1 MARDPDD
8 DYLADD
14 GDERSAT
21 QRLLAAGWL
30 RALLVL
36 TALAVVTV
44 IAVPYILQWLDTD
57 SPERTAKLDAQLS
70 RPALTPPTRTETAPA
85 PAPAVVTSPAPVAK
99 EAPEMKE
106 SPAPKDADS
115 TRQASTAKEMPP
127 AKEMPAAKEPPRKE
141 PARSAATT
149 PRTEPS
155 ARSAVP
161 SASKDTPVAKAKPVV
176 KDTPAPK
183 PPAKTPMVVAK
194 ATAPPPS
201 APAKPLDGSESYWV
215 QVGLFENA
223 GNAERLAQELRASR
237 FSVEVAQ
244 VARGGATAAVSRH
257 EVFVTGSSV
266 DAVTAALKGSG
277 TAQAVTGGVVV
288 RPDLDLKVAVTLS
301 RRLAADGLEVRIRR
315 AVSAPASGGRT
326 IHLVRVGGYTTP
338 AEAQSGK
345 KELAAKG
352 IAGFVTQGAPK

>member
-14 GDERSAT
+14 GDERSAS

-36 TALAVVTV
+36 AALAVVTV

-70 RPALTPPTRTETAPA
+70 RSAPTPPTRTETAPA

-106 SPAPKDADS
+106 PSAPKDADA
-115 TRQASTAKEMPP
+115 TKQAPA

-141 PARSAATT
+141 AARSAATT
-149 PRTEPS
+149 PRTEPP
-155 ARSAVP
+155 ARSAVS
-161 SASKDTPVAKAKPVV
+161 SAPKDTPVAKAKPAA

-183 PPAKTPMVVAK
+183 ASAKTPMVMAK
-194 ATAPPPS
+194 APAPPPS
-201 APAKPLDGSESYWV
+201 APAKTVDGSERYWV

-223 GNAERLAQELRASR
+223 SNAERLAQELRASR

-244 VARGGATAAVSRH
+244 VARGGATPAVSRH

-288 RPDLDLKVAVTLS
+288 RPDLDLKDAVTLS

>member
-1 MARDPDD
+1 
-8 DYLADD
+8 
-14 GDERSAT
+14 
-21 QRLLAAGWL
+21 
-30 RALLVL
+30 
-36 TALAVVTV
+36 
-44 IAVPYILQWLDTD
+44 
-57 SPERTAKLDAQLS
+57 
-70 RPALTPPTRTETAPA
+70 
-85 PAPAVVTSPAPVAK
+85 
-99 EAPEMKE
+99 MKE
-106 SPAPKDADS
+106 PSAPKDADP
-115 TRQASTAKEMPP
+115 TKQAPA
-127 AKEMPAAKEPPRKE
+127 AKEMPAAKEPLRKE
-141 PARSAATT
+141 AARSAATT
-149 PRTEPS
+149 PRTESPVSS
-155 ARSAVP
+155 AP
-161 SASKDTPVAKAKPVV
+161 KDMPVAKAKPVV

-201 APAKPLDGSESYWV
+201 APAKTLNGSGSYWV

-223 GNAERLAQELRASR
+223 SNAERLAQELRASR

-244 VARGGATAAVSRH
+244 VARGGATPAVSRH

-288 RPDLDLKVAVTLS
+288 RPDLDLKDAVTLS

-352 IAGFVTQGAPK
+352 IAGFVIQGAPK

>member
-1 MARDPDD
+1 MTRDPDD

-14 GDERSAT
+14 GDERSAS

-57 SPERTAKLDAQLS
+57 SAERTAKLDAQLS
-70 RPALTPPTRTETAPA
+70 RSAPAPSTRTETAPA
-85 PAPAVVTSPAPVAK
+85 PPPAVATSPAPVAK
-99 EAPEMKE
+99 EAPDIKE
-106 SPAPKDADS
+106 PSAPKDADPTKQVS
-115 TRQASTAKEMPP
+115 V
-127 AKEMPAAKEPPRKE
+127 AKEMPAAKQMSPAKEPPPKE
-141 PARSAATT
+141 AARSATTT
-149 PRTEPS
+149 PRTEPP
-155 ARSAVP
+155 ARSAVS
-161 SASKDTPVAKAKPVV
+161 SAPKAKPVA

-183 PPAKTPMVVAK
+183 PPTKTPTVMAK
-194 ATAPPPS
+194 ATAPPPP
-201 APAKPLDGSESYWV
+201 APDKALNGSGSYWV

-223 GNAERLAQELRASR
+223 SNAERLAQELRASR

-244 VARGGATAAVSRH
+244 VARGGATSAVSRH
-257 EVFVTGSSV
+257 EVFVTGSSA

-288 RPDLDLKVAVTLS
+288 RPDLDLKDAVALS
-301 RRLAADGLEVRIRR
+301 RRLAADGLDVRIRR
-315 AVSAPASGGRT
+315 AVSAPASGGKT

-352 IAGFVTQGAPK
+352 IAGFVIQGAPK

>member
-1 MARDPDD
+1 M
-8 DYLADD
+8 
-14 GDERSAT
+14 
-21 QRLLAAGWL
+21 
-30 RALLVL
+30 
-36 TALAVVTV
+36 
-44 IAVPYILQWLDTD
+44 
-57 SPERTAKLDAQLS
+57 
-70 RPALTPPTRTETAPA
+70 
-85 PAPAVVTSPAPVAK
+85 
-99 EAPEMKE
+99 
-106 SPAPKDADS
+106 
-115 TRQASTAKEMPP
+115 
-127 AKEMPAAKEPPRKE
+127 
-141 PARSAATT
+141 
-149 PRTEPS
+149 PRTEPP
-155 ARSAVP
+155 AKSAVS
-161 SASKDTPVAKAKPVV
+161 SAAKDTPAAKPKPVV

-183 PPAKTPMVVAK
+183 PPAKAPMVMAK

-201 APAKPLDGSESYWV
+201 AAKALDGSGSYWV

-223 GNAERLAQELRASR
+223 SNAERLAQELRASR

-244 VARGGATAAVSRH
+244 VARGGANPAVSRH
-257 EVFVTGSSV
+257 EVFVTASSV

-288 RPDLDLKVAVTLS
+288 RPDLDLKDAVALS

-326 IHLVRVGGYTTP
+326 IHLVRVGGYGTP